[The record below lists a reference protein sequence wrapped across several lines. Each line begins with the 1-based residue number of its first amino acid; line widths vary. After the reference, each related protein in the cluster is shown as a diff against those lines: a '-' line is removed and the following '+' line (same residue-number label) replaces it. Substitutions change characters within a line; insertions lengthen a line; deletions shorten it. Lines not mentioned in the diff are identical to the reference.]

1 MEISLKAQDWQ
12 RLRALRERYL
22 TDASEEYWTERDLV
36 LYDATFARRIGWKW
50 EAVLADLAQAGWKPR
65 SDRLLDWGCGTG
77 IAGRAAATWSGIKS
91 AEVFD
96 QSKVAMNFAVKALQS
111 DGVRAQIGK
120 PDERLERGT
129 LLVLSHVV
137 GELSE
142 EELLHLAQ
150 FAATAEEL
158 IWVEP
163 GSREIS
169 RRLGSIRAI
178 LQAGGHN
185 LIGPC
190 THQNPCPMFAPENTS
205 HWCHF
210 FAEPPTEVFQSAFWR
225 QMSKEIEID
234 LRGLPYSF
242 LASSRHQPQLWP
254 VEAER
259 LIGRP
264 RELKGHCRL
273 LCCGAEGLIDRP
285 LQKRLDPDLFRRI
298 VKKGRDGV
306 FAWEKDAA
314 GNITGGRSL
323 SEEASL

>member
-1 MEISLKAQDWQ
+1 MASPGHDRRDMEISLKAQDWQ

-65 SDRLLDWGCGTG
+65 SDRLLDWGVAPG
-77 IAGRAAATWSGIKS
+77 IAERAAATWSGIKS
-91 AEVFD
+91 AEISLD

-120 PDERLERGT
+120 LAERLGARRPCWCSVTWWESLRK
-129 LLVLSHVV
+129 
-137 GELSE
+137 

-190 THQNPCPMFAPENTS
+190 THQNPCQIFAPENTS
-205 HWCHF
+205 F
-210 FAEPPTEVFQSAFWR
+210 TSAIFLREPPDRAF
-225 QMSKEIEID
+225 S
-234 LRGLPYSF
+234 
-242 LASSRHQPQLWP
+242 
-254 VEAER
+254 V
-259 LIGRP
+259 
-264 RELKGHCRL
+264 RL
-273 LCCGAEGLIDRP
+273 LAARCPKKSRSTCADCRTVSGFLPAPASIVAGRGGTADRP
-285 LQKRLDPDLFRRI
+285 P
-298 VKKGRDGV
+298 
-306 FAWEKDAA
+306 A
-314 GNITGGRSL
+314 GS
-323 SEEASL
+323 